1 MPKVTFVR
9 VDHRLIH
16 GQVITKWVKI
26 ANAKKIIII
35 DDILGQDSFMADIY
49 KMAAPS
55 GITVDI
61 LTSKAAGEKFQ
72 ADALGDMNIFLLFK
86 NIQSAKKA
94 FDAGVKFETIQ
105 LGGVPNEAG
114 KKMIFTAVSLG
125 EDDVNC
131 LKAMHDEGVNVELQV
146 VPEESKMTYEEAMK
160 KYNA

>member
-1 MPKVTFVR
+1 
-9 VDHRLIH
+9 
-16 GQVITKWVKI
+16 
-26 ANAKKIIII
+26 
-35 DDILGQDSFMADIY
+35 MADIY